1 MLKTIIYIALAFW
14 GWQTFFGDK
23 SGCDEY
29 ASEYSCKYVTEKAI
43 YEVWYWFDVGENNPN
58 DEKYIGTAV
67 GLNNCRNVA
76 MTYHRQN
83 ESFRPWNSRSYI
95 CVLMDDGRR
104 MEKHR

>member
-1 MLKTIIYIALAFW
+1 MFQAIVFVVLAFW

-29 ASEYSCKYVTEKAI
+29 ASEYSCTYVTEKAT
-43 YEVWYWFDVGENNPN
+43 YEVWYWFNVGENNS
-58 DEKYIGTAV
+58 DDDKFIGTAV
-67 GLNNCRNVA
+67 GLDSCRNVA
-76 MTYHRQN
+76 MMYHRQN

-95 CVLMDDGRR
+95 CILMEDGRR